1 MNLKG
6 KTAPGQIVGSHKA
19 IIFRAKLL
27 ECKEYLHQKS
37 LFLIFYQTVGELLD
51 MKEEGSLHLLD
62 LAVQPWNLKLKLMQS
77 WLMP

>member
-6 KTAPGQIVGSHKA
+6 KTAPGQIVDSHKA
-19 IIFRAKLL
+19 IIFSL

-37 LFLIFYQTVGELLD
+37 LFLIFYQTVVELID
-51 MKEEGSLHLLD
+51 MREEGSLHPLD